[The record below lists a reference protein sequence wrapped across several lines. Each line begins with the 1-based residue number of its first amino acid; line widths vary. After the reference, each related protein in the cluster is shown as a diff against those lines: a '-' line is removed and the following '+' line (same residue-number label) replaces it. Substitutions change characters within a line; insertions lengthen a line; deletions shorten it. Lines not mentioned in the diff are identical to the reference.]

1 MLRKILYRYYDYC
14 YILLD
19 ESTNSIEYMKGDEF
33 KNKELNGLCTKFS
46 EDYWCR
52 KYKAEVLNYIL
63 PVCKERKIMSYDEIQ
78 TYIDLAVKYYDLDT
92 FHKFAPISEDIYNSY
107 KEIIHKASD
116 GKAYLDFI
124 IDTLGSDVDNKTRKA
139 LKLWKEVSKCNLD
152 IVPYIPEL
160 KSIVSEESFKRSLEL
175 KRMNKMISN
184 TDIDAVFNDFILSR
198 DKLSLKNMIVK
209 DKDFISATIFY
220 NLPTLRVKEEIRDA
234 LKLLKDKLKSD
245 AIDTVMKAIGRT
257 KFVTDIP
264 REWLTVTKM
273 TYKPNMN
280 VFIVVVSMRDD
291 IVSLKTKLEEEETQ
305 AYKDKHFI
313 V

>member
-1 MLRKILYRYYDYC
+1 M
-14 YILLD
+14 
-19 ESTNSIEYMKGDEF
+19 
-33 KNKELNGLCTKFS
+33 
-46 EDYWCR
+46 
-52 KYKAEVLNYIL
+52 
-63 PVCKERKIMSYDEIQ
+63 
-78 TYIDLAVKYYDLDT
+78 
-92 FHKFAPISEDIYNSY
+92 
-107 KEIIHKASD
+107 
-116 GKAYLDFI
+116 
-124 IDTLGSDVDNKTRKA
+124 
-139 LKLWKEVSKCNLD
+139 
-152 IVPYIPEL
+152 
-160 KSIVSEESFKRSLEL
+160 
-175 KRMNKMISN
+175 
-184 TDIDAVFNDFILSR
+184 
-198 DKLSLKNMIVK
+198 
-209 DKDFISATIFY
+209 
-220 NLPTLRVKEEIRDA
+220 KEEIRDA